1 MPEFSVARKAA
12 RQQSKRWP
20 GIAGWRFAFYTVA
33 FACVVIIA
41 VRAFLVD
48 VFYIPSGSMEPLLK
62 ENDRVL
68 VSRTDY
74 ASSEIKRGD
83 VVVFDG
89 RGSFAP
95 LGEGGFQQTLIDSAR
110 FFGLGASETTYV
122 KRVIGTGGDTV
133 ACCDAAGNLTVN
145 GNAMEEPYVFPLDAA
160 SETDFEVV
168 VPEGKLWLMG
178 DHRSESF
185 DSRGLLGA
193 PGGGL
198 VSEERVIGRAT
209 HVLWPF
215 ERSTAIPRPADR
227 TQPAGPTPNAQQR
240 NTHNG

>member
-1 MPEFSVARKAA
+1 MPEFSVARKAP
-12 RQQSKRWP
+12 RQPSKRWP
-20 GIAGWRFAFYTVA
+20 GITGWRFAFFTVA
-33 FACVVIIA
+33 FVCVAVIA
-41 VRAFLVD
+41 VRALLAD
-48 VFYIPSGSMEPLLK
+48 VFYIPSSSMEPLL
-62 ENDRVL
+62 EEDDRVL

-74 ASSEIKRGD
+74 VFGDIRRGD

-95 LGEGGFQQTLIDSAR
+95 LGEGGLQQTLTDTAR

-133 ACCDAAGNLTVN
+133 ACCDSGGRLTIN
-145 GNAMEEPYVFPLDAA
+145 GNAFEEPYVFPMDTA
-160 SETDFEVV
+160 SETGFEVV

-215 ERSTAIPRPADR
+215 ERSTTVPRPADR
-227 TQPAGPTPNAQQR
+227 SPSAGPTPNVQQR
-240 NTHNG
+240 NHT

>member
-1 MPEFSVARKAA
+1 MPESSVVRKAS

-20 GIAGWRFAFYTVA
+20 GIAGWRFAFYSVA
-33 FACVVIIA
+33 VVCVVVLG
-41 VRAFLVD
+41 VRALLAD
-48 VFYIPSGSMEPLLK
+48 VFYIPSGSMEPLLA
-62 ENDRVL
+62 EEDRVL

-74 ASSEIKRGD
+74 VFGEIRRGD

-95 LGEGGFQQTLIDSAR
+95 LGEGGVRQVASDLAH
-110 FFGLGASETTYV
+110 FFGVGTSDTTYV
-122 KRVIGTGGDTV
+122 KRVIGVGGDTV
-133 ACCDAAGNLTVN
+133 ACCDTTGRVSVN
-145 GNAMEEPYVFPLDAA
+145 GNASEEPYVFPGDAA
-160 SETDFEVV
+160 SESNFEVM

-185 DSRGLLGA
+185 DSRSLLGA

-209 HVLWPF
+209 YVMWPF
-215 ERSTAIPRPADR
+215 KRSTSIARPADGSSS
-227 TQPAGPTPNAQQR
+227 AESTPNVQQR
-240 NTHNG
+240 NYR